1 MTAISPSIAPRF
13 WAHSASPA
21 LALAFIGLGLAISVN
36 PGLASPAGLLGWST
50 SQLGLWAAVL
60 AQAVVLIGRGID
72 LSTGAAVSLVNVV
85 AIALFGFGWPVWIV
99 LPAAVLTGIAIGF
112 ANGLLIAV
120 LRINALLA
128 TFAMS
133 FVLLGLSLQ
142 IQPAPGGMAPIG
154 AVMVMNGATF
164 GVPNALL
171 ALLGLIVLWQVL
183 SRTRFMLLLRS
194 TGCDPQR
201 AFNSGVP
208 VMRTRLSAYTLAG
221 FFCGL
226 SGIFVTLTIGAGDPL
241 IGQPYTL
248 LTIAGAVIGGVALL
262 GGSGNGIGAIL
273 GSMFIGTTGELALGA
288 GLSPFYQQSIVG
300 TVLLCGLA
308 GIVLLRRWIDHLED
322 ARIVRVLGAIRR
334 GEAT

>member
-1 MTAISPSIAPRF
+1 MSGRSPVIRRHV
-13 WAHSASPA
+13 WAHSAVPA
-21 LALAFIGLGLAISVN
+21 LVLAIAGLGLAVVVN
-36 PGLASPAGLLGWST
+36 PGLASPAGLIGWST

-60 AQAVVLIGRGID
+60 AQTVVLIGRGID

-85 AIALFGFGWPVWIV
+85 AIKLFGFGWPIALV
-99 LPAAVLTGIAIGF
+99 LPAALAVGMLVGFLNGVMIAG
-112 ANGLLIAV
+112 

-154 AVMVMNGATF
+154 AVMFINGDTL

-171 ALLGLIVLWQVL
+171 ALAGLLLLWQVIAG
-183 SRTRFMLLLRS
+183 TRFMVRLR
-194 TGCDPQR
+194 GLGGDPVR

-208 VMRTRLSAYTLAG
+208 VLRTRLTAYTLAG
-221 FFCGL
+221 LFAGL

-248 LTIAGAVIGGVALL
+248 LTIAGAVIGGVALM
-262 GGSGNGIGAIL
+262 GGAGTGVGAIL
-273 GSMFIGTTGELALGA
+273 GTMFIGITGELALGV

-300 TVLLCGLA
+300 TILLCGLA
-308 GIVLLRRWIDHLED
+308 GVVLLRRWIEGRED
-322 ARIVRVLGAIRR
+322 ARLGRLMHQIKE
-334 GEAT
+334 GHSS

>member
-1 MTAISPSIAPRF
+1 MTAISSATASRF
-13 WAHSASPA
+13 WAHSAVPA
-21 LALAFIGLGLAISVN
+21 LALAAIGLGLAVSIN
-36 PGLASPAGLLGWST
+36 PGLASPAGLVGWST

-60 AQAVVLIGRGID
+60 AQAIVLIGRGID

-85 AIALFGFGWPVWIV
+85 AIALFGLGWPIWLV
-99 LPAAVLTGIAIGF
+99 LPTALLTGVAIGF
-112 ANGLLIAV
+112 ANGILIAV

-142 IQPAPGGMAPIG
+142 IQPAPGGMAPVD

-171 ALLGLIVLWQVL
+171 ALFGLIILWQVL
-183 SRTRFMLLLRS
+183 ARTRFMLLLRS

-208 VMRTRLSAYTLAG
+208 ILRTRVSAYVIAG

-248 LTIAGAVIGGVALL
+248 LTIAGAVIGGVALM
-262 GGSGNGIGAIL
+262 GGSGSGIGAIL
-273 GSMFIGTTGELALGA
+273 GSMFIGITGELSLGI

-300 TVLLCGLA
+300 TVLLIGLA
-308 GIVLLRRWIDHLED
+308 GVVLLRRWIDHLES
-322 ARIVRVLGAIRR
+322 VRVALVLSAIRR
-334 GEAT
+334 GETA

>member
-1 MTAISPSIAPRF
+1 MSALPSAAPRLRS
-13 WAHSASPA
+13 HSAIPA
-21 LALAFIGLGLAISVN
+21 LALASLGLGLAAIIN
-36 PGLASPAGLLGWST
+36 PGLVSPAGLIGWST

-60 AQAVVLIGRGID
+60 AQTVVLVGRGID

-85 AIALFGFGWPVWIV
+85 AIALFGLGWPLWLV
-99 LPAAVLTGIAIGF
+99 LPTALLTGTVIGL

-120 LRINALLA
+120 LKINALLA

-154 AVMVMNGATF
+154 AVTMMNGSSL
-164 GVPNALL
+164 GVPNALVALL
-171 ALLGLIVLWQVL
+171 ALVALWQVL
-183 SRTRFMLLLRS
+183 ARTRFMLLLRG
-194 TGCDPQR
+194 TGSDPQR

-208 VMRTRLSAYTLAG
+208 VLRTRLCAYILAG
-221 FFCGL
+221 LFCGL

-248 LTIAGAVIGGVALL
+248 LTIAGAVIGGVALM
-262 GGSGNGIGAIL
+262 GGSGSGIGAIL
-273 GSMFIGTTGELALGA
+273 GSMFIGITGELALGI
-288 GLSPFYQQSIVG
+288 GLSPFYQQFIVG

-308 GIVLLRRWIDHLED
+308 GVVLLRRSIDRTED
-322 ARIVRVLGAIRR
+322 ARIALTLSTIRR
-334 GEAT
+334 GEAA